1 MAGFVGSGSLR
12 TGTAADRAEHAGV
25 RTPTNIIEHRMATC
39 IDAVCLFASLL
50 EGAGQYP
57 LVVVIERHG
66 FAHAFVGYRLPSQSG
81 RIASDLTDLRAL
93 IARGDAVFFE
103 ATGVAESYQPVGL
116 ETAHERRDKVLL
128 FADAVAVA
136 KRTLMADSIRLRHF
150 VDVRIVRTKRASSE
164 RGRGTRTP

>member
-1 MAGFVGSGSLR
+1 
-12 TGTAADRAEHAGV
+12 
-25 RTPTNIIEHRMATC
+25 MATC

-66 FAHAFVGYRLPSQSG
+66 FGHAFVGYPLPSQSG